1 MQIVGWY
8 GWNFWYPAI
17 FGVDDYESEL
27 KNRNSKCW
35 TEVQKVD
42 WFARK
47 SILSVSFGVCDNEFK
62 LKNRKVKMKHLKW
75 WKVRPSYSFC
85 HFDFTNL
92 EFTFVITDPE
102 NPVAWFN
109 LKKKQF
115 IWVRRYFGFVK
126 SNLERLSTRSW
137 KKYFF
142 WKNHWFWPSFPCWKG
157 PIETP

>member
-109 LKKKQF
+109 LKKKNNS
-115 IWVRRYFGFVK
+115 FGSAVISDLWNRILKDYQHDLEKIFFLKKPLILTFVY
-126 SNLERLSTRSW
+126 L
-137 KKYFF
+137 
-142 WKNHWFWPSFPCWKG
+142 
-157 PIETP
+157 